1 MKKNGN
7 MKEDDAVLMHQ
18 LKRGRVKAL
27 SGLVEKYKKQAYFL
41 ALGMVGNADDAFDVS
56 QEAFLRVYQSA
67 RTFDDKQ
74 PFFPWFYAIVA
85 NLCRNVLK
93 KRQTVDSRQ
102 VDIDEVGYLLADEG
116 TPETELLEREE
127 KRRLFAAM
135 RKLPFADREI
145 INLNHFRMMSYDEIA
160 SILNIPK
167 GTVMSRLYYARRRLA
182 ELMEEDERH
191 AMRRD

>member
-1 MKKNGN
+1 
-7 MKEDDAVLMHQ
+7 MHQ

-27 SGLVEKYKKQAYFL
+27 SGLVEKYKKQAYYL
-41 ALGMVGNADDAFDVS
+41 ALGMVGNSDDAFDIS

-74 PFFPWFYAIVA
+74 PFFPWFYAIVS
-85 NLCRNVLK
+85 NLCRNLLK
-93 KRQTVDSRQ
+93 KRQTVDNRQ
-102 VDIDEVGYLLADEG
+102 VDIDDVGHLLAG
-116 TPETELLEREE
+116 NATPETELLERED
-127 KRRLFAAM
+127 KRKLFRAM
-135 RKLPFADREI
+135 RKLAFADREI

-160 SILNIPK
+160 SILSIPK

>member
-1 MKKNGN
+1 MRKNGY
-7 MKEDDAVLMHQ
+7 MKDDDAVLMHQ

-27 SGLVEKYKKQAYFL
+27 SGLVEKYKKQAYYL
-41 ALGMVGNADDAFDVS
+41 ALGMVGNSDDAFDIS

-85 NLCRNVLK
+85 NLCRNLLK
-93 KRQTVDSRQ
+93 KRQTVDNRQ
-102 VDIDEVGYLLADEG
+102 VDIDDVGHLLAG
-116 TPETELLEREE
+116 SATPETELLERED
-127 KRRLFAAM
+127 KRKLFRAM
-135 RKLPFADREI
+135 RKLAFADREI

-160 SILNIPK
+160 SVLDIPK